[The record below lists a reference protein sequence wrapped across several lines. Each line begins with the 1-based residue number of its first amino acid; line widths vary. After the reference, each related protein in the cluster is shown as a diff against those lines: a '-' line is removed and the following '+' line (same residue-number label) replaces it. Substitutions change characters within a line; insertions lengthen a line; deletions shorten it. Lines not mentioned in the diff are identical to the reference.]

1 MKIEIRKV
9 EPEGIKYLSEWK
21 DFNALPQN
29 EHYIL
34 DKDICGCGATEA
46 FIKSNRPLIIV
57 MPRKHLLYNKYSQH
71 IGEDIFLYRFIDRQ
85 QYFSDKEPTQ
95 EELME
100 FDRRF
105 IDYLRSSSNKIL
117 ATYDS
122 LYKLTE
128 LMKQEGLDLGVYQV
142 VVDEF
147 QQIIGDAPF
156 KANIEHRFYMALKK
170 FTSVV
175 YLSATPFLQTYL
187 ELTEQFK
194 SLRMIRLEWP
204 EKSIVRPKVNVI
216 KLEVSITKKC
226 CEIIRNY
233 KKGDYPVTWIGDER
247 KASHEA
253 VFFLNDVKSIINVIN
268 RSGLE
273 PEEVNILC
281 APRKENYKR
290 INNLNDRRSTDKSMF
305 ARGFIPGKGENHKMF
320 TFCTSTVYIGSD
332 FYSESAY
339 TYIFSN
345 PNVESLTIDVATD
358 LQQII
363 GRQRNDRNP
372 FKGKADFYYYL
383 KKPLLSEEE
392 MEKII
397 AQKRTRTREYIE
409 NYESAPHKES
419 QLTAMEALIQKGHD
433 SQYCCISEDLKGDKG
448 IVENE
453 LIFIAE
459 KRAWDISNRIYHGD
473 LSFIKAI
480 GNYAD
485 VHQEVDS
492 TDPEVVKMF
501 TEWSKDG
508 RFDRKAKLYCDLR
521 EKHPELF
528 NKCTFVEAYFHR
540 YYDALGRNGMED
552 LQWRS
557 DYIKAALAPTPP
569 DEIPHEKIV
578 ELLKQRF
585 KEGSEYPKATIKD
598 AMIEIYKELN
608 IKGNPSASD
617 IQRYFTIKE
626 GSKRIKGR
634 KTATIQILSYWQKRI
649 TLFSSIT
656 SVIKPCEKIDID
668 EALDMIRRGK
678 TFNLASRIVELRASD
693 NKDLFD
699 ALKHNLPVATWNGI
713 FDYRD
718 SNGCNRYS
726 SFTALDFDHVENIT
740 EFESWLRTMPCVY
753 AYFRT
758 PSNQGIKAIV
768 LHDNRRKENHEDLY
782 EQLLNYFKC
791 DKNDSS
797 TSDLGRGN
805 YLSHDPSLWIN
816 PNVQPFR
823 YIPSPV
829 KNEKLIHSQTIIKN
843 KEGNA
848 EIIDDE
854 SEVTKFL
861 NHLCQNILTD
871 ESIIGMLKG
880 IWNRKS
886 VNERGRNNT
895 VLTYAGVLCKAGVER
910 GKAKDFIRALIPDL
924 PEYEVDRAVGYAYTH
939 NKFGCNRRKYMK
951 SKK

>member
-105 IDYLRSSSNKIL
+105 IDYLRSSGNKIL

-128 LMKQEGLDLGVYQV
+128 LMKQEGLDFGVYQV

-187 ELTEQFK
+187 ELTGQFK

-247 KASHEA
+247 KESHEA

-290 INNLNDRRSTDKSMF
+290 INNLNDGRSTDKSMF

-383 KKPLLSEEE
+383 NKPMVSKEE

-397 AQKRTRTREYIE
+397 DLKRTRTREYIE

-433 SQYCCISEDLKGDKG
+433 SQYCCISEDSKGDKS

-473 LSFIKAI
+473 MSFIKAI

-492 TDPEVVKMF
+492 TDPEVVKLF

-508 RFDRKAKLYCDLR
+508 RFDRKARLYCDIR
-521 EKHPELF
+521 EKQPELF
-528 NKCTFVEAYFHR
+528 DKCTFVEAYFHK
-540 YYDALGRNGMED
+540 YYEALGRSGMEE

-569 DEIPHEKIV
+569 DKIPHNKIV
-578 ELLKQRF
+578 ELLRQRF
-585 KEGSEYPKATIKD
+585 NEGTEYPKASIKN
-598 AMIEIYKELN
+598 AMIEIYKKLN

-656 SVIKPCEKIDID
+656 SVMKPCEEIDID
-668 EALDMIRRGK
+668 GALDMMRSGK
-678 TFNLASRIVELRASD
+678 AFNLASRIVELRGSD
-693 NKDLFD
+693 NKELFD
-699 ALKHNLPVATWNGI
+699 ARKHDLPVATWNGI

-718 SNGCNRYS
+718 TNGCNRYS

-758 PSNQGIKAIV
+758 PSGNGVKAII
-768 LHDNRRKENHEDLY
+768 LHDNRRKENHADLY
-782 EQLLNYFKC
+782 DQLLRHFKC
-791 DKNDSS
+791 DVQDTS

-805 YLSHDPSLWIN
+805 YLSYDANLWRN
-816 PNVQPFR
+816 PNPVP
-823 YIPSPV
+823 YHYEPSPIPLKFVEKTHTVV
-829 KNEKLIHSQTIIKN
+829 KSASGEDILQEDDNLTNQFLRKL
-843 KEGNA
+843 ERM
-848 EIIDDE
+848 
-854 SEVTKFL
+854 
-861 NHLCQNILTD
+861 ILTD
-871 ESIIGMLKG
+871 ESIINILRKQ
-880 IWNRKS
+880 WNQTTIT
-886 VNERGRNNT
+886 RGRNNT
-895 VLTYAGVLCKAGVER
+895 ALSYAGVLCKAGVEQTT
-910 GKAKDFIRALIPDL
+910 AQAFIEELIPTL
-924 PEYEVDRAVGYAYTH
+924 PKGEVTRAVKYAYSH
-939 NKFGCNRRKYMK
+939 NIFGSNRRRYIKNK
-951 SKK
+951 GH

>member
-1 MKIEIRKV
+1 MKKEIRKIT
-9 EPEGIKYLSEWK
+9 EGIKYLSDWE
-21 DFNALPQN
+21 DFKSLPQN

-46 FIKSNRPLIIV
+46 FIKSDRPLIIA

-95 EELME
+95 KELIE

-105 IDYLRSSSNKIL
+105 IDYLRSSGNKIL

-122 LYKLTE
+122 LDKLTI
-128 LMKQEGLDLGVYQV
+128 LMKQEGVNLSAYQV

-156 KANIEHRFYMALKK
+156 KANIEHQFYMVLKK
-170 FTSVV
+170 FNSVV

-187 ELTEQFK
+187 EMTEQFRD
-194 SLRMIRLEWP
+194 LRMIQLQWP
-204 EKSIVRPKVNVI
+204 EKSIVRPKVNVK
-216 KLEVSITKKC
+216 KLTVTITKKC
-226 CEIIRNY
+226 CEIIRKY
-233 KKGDYPVTWIGDER
+233 KIGDVPYEVVGDER
-247 KASHEA
+247 KESHEA
-253 VFFLNDVKSIINVIN
+253 VFFLNDVKSIINVITT
-268 RSGLE
+268 SGLE

-290 INNLNDRRSTDKSMF
+290 INKLNEGRSADKSMF
-305 ARGFIPGKGENHKMF
+305 TRGKIPGKGDKHKMF

-332 FYSESAY
+332 FYSLSAY

-345 PNVESLTIDVATD
+345 PNVDSLTIDVATD

-363 GRQRNDRNP
+363 GRQRLEENP

-392 MEKII
+392 MRKII
-397 AQKRTRTREYIE
+397 DQKRIKTREYIE
-409 NYESAPHKES
+409 NYKSAPHKES
-419 QLTAMEALIQKGHD
+419 QLAAMEALIQKGHY
-433 SQYCCISEDLKGDKG
+433 SQYCCISEDSKGNKS

-453 LIFIAE
+453 LIVIAE
-459 KRAWDISNRIYHGD
+459 KRAWDISNKIYTGD

-480 GNYAD
+480 GNYMD
-485 VHQEVDS
+485 VTEQIDS
-492 TDPEVVKMF
+492 TDPEVIKMYS
-501 TEWSKDG
+501 EWSENG

-521 EKHPELF
+521 ESQSELF
-528 NKCTFVEAYFHR
+528 NKCTFIENYFHD
-540 YYDALGRNGMED
+540 YYEALGRKGMED
-552 LQWRS
+552 LRWRY
-557 DYIKAALAPTPP
+557 DFIKAAVTPTPP
-569 DEIPHEKIV
+569 DDMPHEQIV
-578 ELLKQRF
+578 NLLKQRF
-585 KEGSEYPKATIKD
+585 KEGGEYPQSEVKT
-598 AMIEIYKELN
+598 AMIDIYKQLGIN
-608 IKGNPSASD
+608 GKPSASD
-617 IQRYFTIKE
+617 IQRYFTIQK
-626 GSKRIKGR
+626 GSKRIKCK
-634 KTATIQILSYWQKRI
+634 KTGTFQILSYWQKRVS
-649 TLFSSIT
+649 LFSSIT
-656 SVIKPCEKIDID
+656 SVIRPCEESDID
-668 EALDMIRRGK
+668 RVLDMMKSGK
-678 TFNLASRIVELRASD
+678 AYNLVNRISDLRAT
-693 NKDLFD
+693 KDKSLFD
-699 ALKHNLPVATWNGI
+699 EKKHKLPVATWNGI

-718 SNGCNRYS
+718 ANGCVRYS
-726 SFTALDFDHVENIT
+726 SFTALDFDHIENIT
-740 EFESWLRTMPCVY
+740 EFESWLRTIPCVY

-758 PSNQGIKAIV
+758 PSNEGIKAIV

-791 DKNDSS
+791 GKNDSS

-816 PNVQPFR
+816 PNVQPFQ
-823 YIPSPV
+823 YIPNPV
-829 KNEKLIHSQTIIKN
+829 KQEKKIYSQTIIRD

-854 SEVTKFL
+854 SEVAKFL

-871 ESIIGMLKG
+871 ESIIMMLKG
-880 IWNRKS
+880 IWNKKS

-895 VLTYAGVLCKAGVER
+895 ILTYAGVLCKAGVES
-910 GKAKDFIRALIPDL
+910 GKAKDFIRSLIPDL
-924 PEYEVDRAVGYAYTH
+924 PEYEVDRAMCYAYTH

-951 SKK
+951 TTK

>member
-1 MKIEIRKV
+1 MKIELRKV
-9 EPEGIKYLSEWK
+9 KPEGIKYLSDWEGFK
-21 DFNALPQN
+21 SLPQN

-46 FIKSNRPLIIV
+46 FIKSDRPLIIV

-95 EELME
+95 EELIE

-105 IDYLRSSSNKIL
+105 KDYLRSSGNKIL

-122 LYKLTE
+122 LYKLTG
-128 LMKQEGLDLGVYQV
+128 LMKQEGLDLSAYQV

-156 KANIEHRFYMALKK
+156 KANIEHRFYLALKK
-170 FTSVV
+170 FTCVV
-175 YLSATPFLQTYL
+175 YLSATPFLHTYL

-194 SLRMIRLEWP
+194 GLRMIRLEWP
-204 EKSIVRPKVNVI
+204 EKSIVRPKVNVR
-216 KLEVSITKKC
+216 KLTTTITKKC
-226 CEIIRNY
+226 CEIIRKY
-233 KKGDYPVTWIGDER
+233 KNGDVPVVVNGDDRIE
-247 KASHEA
+247 SHEA

-290 INNLNDRRSTDKSMF
+290 INKLNEGRPADKTMF
-305 ARGFIPGKGENHKMF
+305 TTGFIPGKGENHKMF

-332 FYSESAY
+332 FYSTNAY
-339 TYIFSN
+339 TYIFAN
-345 PNVESLTIDVATD
+345 PNVESLTIDVGTD

-363 GRQRNDRNP
+363 GRQRHEKNP
-372 FKGKADFYYYL
+372 FRRKADFYYYL
-383 KKPLLSEEE
+383 NKPMVSEEE

-397 AQKRTRTREYIE
+397 DYKRTKTREYIE

-433 SQYCCISEDLKGDKG
+433 SQYCCISEDPKGDKS

-508 RFDRKAKLYCDLR
+508 RFDRKARLYCDLR
-521 EKHPELF
+521 EKQPVF
-528 NKCTFVEAYFHR
+528 FDKCTFVEAYFHR
-540 YYDALGRNGMED
+540 YYEALGRKGMED

-557 DYIKAALAPTPP
+557 DYIKAALTPTPP
-569 DEIPHEKIV
+569 DKIPHDKIV
-578 ELLKQRF
+578 ELLRQRF
-585 KEGSEYPKATIKD
+585 NEGTEYPKATIKN
-598 AMIEIYKELN
+598 AMIGIYKELDV
-608 IKGNPSASD
+608 KGNPSASD

-656 SVIKPCEKIDID
+656 SVIKPCEEIDID
-668 EALDMIRRGK
+668 GALDMMRSGK
-678 TFNLASRIVELRASD
+678 AFNLASRIVELRALD
-693 NKDLFD
+693 NKELFD
-699 ALKHNLPVATWNGI
+699 ARKHDLPVATWNGI

-718 SNGCNRYS
+718 TNGCNRYS

-758 PSNQGIKAIV
+758 PSGNGVKAII
-768 LHDNRRKENHEDLY
+768 LHDNRLKENHADLY
-782 EQLLNYFKC
+782 DQLLRHFKC
-791 DKNDSS
+791 DVQDTS

-805 YLSHDPSLWIN
+805 YLSHDADLWRN
-816 PNVQPFR
+816 PNPVP
-823 YIPSPV
+823 YHYEPSPIPLKPVEKTHTVV
-829 KNEKLIHSQTIIKN
+829 KSASGEDILQEDDSLTNQFLRKL
-843 KEGNA
+843 ERM
-848 EIIDDE
+848 
-854 SEVTKFL
+854 
-861 NHLCQNILTD
+861 ILTD
-871 ESIIGMLKG
+871 ESIINILRKQ
-880 IWNRKS
+880 WNQTTIT
-886 VNERGRNNT
+886 RGRNNT
-895 VLTYAGVLCKAGVER
+895 ALSYAGVLCKAGVEQTT
-910 GKAKDFIRALIPDL
+910 AQAFIEELIPTL
-924 PEYEVDRAVGYAYTH
+924 PKGEVTRAVKYAYSH
-939 NKFGCNRRKYMK
+939 NIFGSNRRRYIKNK
-951 SKK
+951 GH